1 MKNYWWKAGNLWHR
15 YLLPPGGR
23 VLNPKILQGLYVVSL
38 AEPIFCTS
46 RQFHEFFYYFYFFL
60 KIENLENVGW
70 TITFI
75 VRIYYINTCCS
86 LVVKFSN
93 SIKDSF
99 TSRVVLL
106 FSIIFKFWKLEYF
119 YWNLRN
125 CKNLL
130 HQQLL
135 PPGGGIIK
143 LNYYEQMILTL

>member
-1 MKNYWWKAGNLWHR
+1 MTSIPAAPWW
-15 YLLPPGGR
+15 
-23 VLNPKILQGLYVVSL
+23 QS
-38 AEPIFCTS
+38 AEPKDTTRIVCSLFGWTYFLYKQTS
-46 RQFHEFFYYFYFFL
+46 ADSFTSFFYYFYFFL

-99 TSRVVLL
+99 TSRVDLL

>member
-1 MKNYWWKAGNLWHR
+1 M
-15 YLLPPGGR
+15 
-23 VLNPKILQGLYVVSL
+23 
-38 AEPIFCTS
+38 
-46 RQFHEFFYYFYFFL
+46 
-60 KIENLENVGW
+60 ENVGW

-135 PPGGGIIK
+135 PPGGGILK
-143 LNYYEQMILTL
+143 LNYYKQMILTLWQYLHFLPLVFPDFFFLFRVCRFVYGILIFSRKIHNGAKSFMMLYQNFFYVSSI